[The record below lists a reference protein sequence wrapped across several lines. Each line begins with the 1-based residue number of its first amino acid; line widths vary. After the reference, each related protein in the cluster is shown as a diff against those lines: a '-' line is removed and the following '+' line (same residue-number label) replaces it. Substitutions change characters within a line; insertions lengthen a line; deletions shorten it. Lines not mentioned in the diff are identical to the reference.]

1 MKYDAIVIGSGQ
13 AGNPLCYRLASLGW
27 KVALIERANVG
38 GTCINTGCTPT
49 KTMVQRA
56 QVAYYARNAA
66 RWGVNA
72 QNVSVDLPTIVAQK
86 NKVVQSFRG
95 GIQKRIGELP
105 NLQFYEGQARFEDA
119 HKIRVQRPGAED
131 VLLESEKIFIN
142 TGGRPRISQIPGLEN
157 IKFLTNESIMNLT
170 VLPEHLIVLGGGYIG
185 VEFGQMFRRFGSHVT
200 IIHNT
205 NQILPHEDPEVSA
218 EIQRV
223 LEGEGIAFHLNV
235 KTTRL
240 EKLTDS
246 IVMSIDDPQGLPP
259 VTGSHLLVATG
270 RQPNT
275 EDLDLEKAG
284 IATDQRGF
292 VKVNYRLET
301 NVPGI
306 WALGDVNGGP
316 AFTHIS
322 FNDFQIVD
330 ANLTQGK
337 NLSTEHRLV
346 PYCVFTDPQL
356 AGVGLTE
363 KQARAK
369 GYKLK
374 IGQIPVSRIA
384 RAIERDETAG
394 LMKIIID
401 ATNDQVLGATI
412 LSPDGGEL
420 IHILY
425 TLMLGKL
432 PYTLLKG
439 AIYIHPTMAEGF
451 FALMD
456 SVKPVD

>member
-1 MKYDAIVIGSGQ
+1 
-13 AGNPLCYRLASLGW
+13 
-27 KVALIERANVG
+27 
-38 GTCINTGCTPT
+38 
-49 KTMVQRA
+49 
-56 QVAYYARNAA
+56 
-66 RWGVNA
+66 
-72 QNVSVDLPTIVAQK
+72 
-86 NKVVQSFRG
+86 
-95 GIQKRIGELP
+95 
-105 NLQFYEGQARFEDA
+105 
-119 HKIRVQRPGAED
+119 
-131 VLLESEKIFIN
+131 
-142 TGGRPRISQIPGLEN
+142 
-157 IKFLTNESIMNLT
+157 MNLT

-185 VEFGQMFRRFGSHVT
+185 VEFGQMFRRFGSRVT
-200 IIHNT
+200 IIHNA

-223 LEGEGIAFHLNV
+223 LEGEGIVFHLNV

-240 EKLTDS
+240 EKHAGS
-246 IVMSIDDPQGLPP
+246 IVMNIDDPKGLTP

-270 RQPNT
+270 RRPNT

-284 IATDQRGF
+284 IATDQHGF

-322 FNDFQIVD
+322 YNDFQIVD

-356 AGVGLTE
+356 AGVGFTE

-374 IGQIPVSRIA
+374 IGRISVSRIA

-394 LMKIIID
+394 LMKIIVD
-401 ATNDQVLGATI
+401 ATSDQVLGATI

-425 TLMLGKL
+425 TLTLGKL

-439 AIYIHPTMAEGF
+439 AVFIHPTMAEGL
-451 FALMD
+451 FALLD